1 MTRAAMTRAAMTRAA
16 MTRAAMT
23 RAALLLLAL
32 GLTVTTPAASDETAR
47 TPVES
52 LLYGIDFLPTAQEL
66 AQAGGDPATV
76 AAIATNDGADPG
88 VRLRAFRTL
97 GQFDSPTAKASL
109 TQSLTTLRDSLVP
122 VDRLYVI
129 AAAEALGEHGGV
141 AAVDDL
147 AALLAH
153 ESRDVRAAAA
163 TALGRTGAREAC
175 TALSAQVGSEDEPQV
190 RAAIN
195 AALTDLGPQCQVGR

>member
-1 MTRAAMTRAAMTRAA
+1 MTRWPT
-16 MTRAAMT
+16 
-23 RAALLLLAL
+23 LLLAL
-32 GLTVTTPAASDETAR
+32 GLTATTPAASDDTAR

-52 LLYGIDFLPTAQEL
+52 LLYGIDYLPTAQEL

-109 TQSLTTLRDSLVP
+109 TQSLTALRDSPVP
-122 VDRLYVI
+122 VDRLYLI
-129 AAAEALGEHGGV
+129 AAAEALGEHGG
-141 AAVDDL
+141 ATAVDDL
-147 AALLAH
+147 AALLDH

-163 TALGRTGAREAC
+163 TALGRTGARDAC
-175 TALSAQVGSEDEPQV
+175 AALSAQVSAEDVPQV

-195 AALTDLGPQCQVGR
+195 AALTALGPQCQVGR